1 MALPTPRN
9 TNEVVERAED
19 RGDPRR
25 QAVAWL
31 NSENIK
37 EQVERALP
45 NHVPFD
51 WFLRIAQTAILNNP
65 GLAAADKASLL
76 RELVA
81 VAQLGLVLDPQ
92 LGEAWL
98 IVDNKGKVQR
108 RIGYQGLRK
117 LALQSGKVTALNAQA
132 VYENDRCEISLGD
145 APSVKH
151 SIDIKAADRGKVIG
165 CYAVG
170 KVEGTNEP
178 IVEWMSW
185 KQIEDHRDRYSDAGR
200 NKKSGPWADSLGEI
214 EMGRKTAFR
223 RLCKWLPK
231 SPLLLEALTNEDR
244 LDAMR
249 DVTPSQRANVAPAAL
264 PAPEDVDD
272 GEQHEQQQEIPTTAA
287 AQASDEM
294 LDAEKR
300 LVTYT
305 FATAR
310 ETEPAGDRDKPSWT
324 IDGKSYVQPG
334 RVQAVLIGKIEG
346 IYDDLELSFYED
358 DNQGAEFI
366 RSLPAANRKEVE
378 QAVLHQRSVI
388 DAERA
393 RTPEQAGGEHPMAEL
408 DHLEDESFRKAGE
421 QPARKGGFDLL
432 SQ

>member
-1 MALPTPRN
+1 MALPTPRS
-9 TNEVVERAED
+9 TNEVVERTDD

-151 SIDIKAADRGKVIG
+151 SIDIKAADRGRVIG

-178 IVEWMSW
+178 VVEWMSW

-200 NKKSGPWADSLGEI
+200 NKKSGPWADALGEI

-249 DVTPSQRANVAPAAL
+249 DVTPRANVPAAL

-272 GEQHEQQQEIPTTAA
+272 GADDVDPQQDITTTAA
-287 AQASDEM
+287 GRPAPAQPAKP
-294 LDAEKR
+294 DAG
-300 LVTYT
+300 
-305 FATAR
+305 A
-310 ETEPAGDRDKPSWT
+310 DDKPSWT

-334 RVQAVLIGKIEG
+334 RVQAVLIGKIEA
-346 IYDDLELSFYED
+346 IQSDLELSFYED
-358 DNQGAEFI
+358 DNKGAEFI

-393 RTPEQAGGEHPMAEL
+393 RLPEQAAGDHPMAEL

-421 QPARKGGFDLL
+421 QPPRKGGFDLL

>member
-1 MALPTPRN
+1 MALPTPRS
-9 TNEVVERAED
+9 TNEVAERTDD

-178 IVEWMSW
+178 VVEWMSW
-185 KQIEDHRDRYSDAGR
+185 KQIEEHRDRYSDAGR
-200 NKKSGPWADSLGEI
+200 NKKSGPWADALGEI

-249 DVTPSQRANVAPAAL
+249 DVTPSQRANVATAAL
-264 PAPEDVDD
+264 PAPDDVDAGSD
-272 GEQHEQQQEIPTTAA
+272 YVEPQPAP
-287 AQASDEM
+287 AQPAKS
-294 LDAEKR
+294 
-300 LVTYT
+300 
-305 FATAR
+305 
-310 ETEPAGDRDKPSWT
+310 EPAGEGDKPSWT
-324 IDGKSYVQPG
+324 IDGKAYVQPG
-334 RVQAVLIGKIEG
+334 RVQAVLIGKIEA
-346 IYDDLELSFYED
+346 IQSDLELSFYED
-358 DNQGAEFI
+358 QNQGAEFI
-366 RSLPAANRKEVE
+366 RSLPPANRKEVE

-393 RTPEQAGGEHPMAEL
+393 RLPQQEEPQPQVTSGEP
-408 DHLEDESFRKAGE
+408 
-421 QPARKGGFDLL
+421 PRKGGFDLL